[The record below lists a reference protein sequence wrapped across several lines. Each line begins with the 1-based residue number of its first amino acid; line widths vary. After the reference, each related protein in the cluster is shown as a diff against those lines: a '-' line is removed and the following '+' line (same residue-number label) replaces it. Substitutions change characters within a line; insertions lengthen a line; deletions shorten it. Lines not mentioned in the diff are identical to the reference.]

1 MDFILCAGQNKRIC
15 EEFHLRAIKMI
26 NSEINT
32 IDVTGP
38 TAFHKQPILAAKKVA
53 LRDNS
58 NLNRDTNPAI
68 LLPVEGQSFMD
79 SAKISGIKRHTPD
92 YSSSSLLNNNSPH
105 EHFNYPRRKV
115 SQLNGKNTHPN
126 YIASK
131 TSVPRFK
138 VSNDDD
144 QMTERFIR
152 LQNFIK
158 QCDGSNHRENI
169 QCKLNLISFCAENQV
184 LTYDCSDLTVLL
196 RLSPLELS
204 RHAVELEKRAIQLTI
219 EEGTKINVVDNLI
232 ICNYH

>member
-1 MDFILCAGQNKRIC
+1 
-15 EEFHLRAIKMI
+15 MI

-79 SAKISGIKRHTPD
+79 SAKISGIKR
-92 YSSSSLLNNNSPH
+92 
-105 EHFNYPRRKV
+105 KV

-169 QCKLNLISFCAENQV
+169 QL
-184 LTYDCSDLTVLL
+184 LL

-219 EEGTKINVVDNLI
+219 EEGQEMQRMQALNILGKPLATRNTMPI
-232 ICNYH
+232 IQHKN

>member
-1 MDFILCAGQNKRIC
+1 
-15 EEFHLRAIKMI
+15 MI

-169 QCKLNLISFCAENQV
+169 QL
-184 LTYDCSDLTVLL
+184 LL

-219 EEGTKINVVDNLI
+219 EEGQEMQRMQALNILGKPLATRNTMPI
-232 ICNYH
+232 IQHKN